1 MQNESFSDFFVL
13 FCCVYYYFYV
23 TLRLFFGICLLFGL
37 LVGAY
42 FWGGKDKYNS
52 MNIRI

>member
-23 TLRLFFGICLLFGL
+23 TLRLFLVFVCYLVCLLVLIFGEE
-37 LVGAY
+37 
-42 FWGGKDKYNS
+42 KI
-52 MNIRI
+52 NITQ